1 MQVVTTHE
9 PLFRA
14 LHGRTCKKNHDHQH
28 LEGSTQIHGHS
39 ILRTKF
45 SEIYPRKFVRLVA
58 KVLCQRGHHW
68 PFQWKTGLA
77 LCQCNSGDPTPG
89 LAASQKRRDSF
100 ARSQLSTPEES
111 DEAGVKRRRLEGKQ
125 GQSSTHPTPT
135 VNRETGALDDPMPAN
150 PEIVSLQPMHP
161 SPQNGEVHSPRA
173 LQSNG
178 QRPEMVKA
186 ALELK
191 CGICAASSAPKHQRP
206 GSVLSDESL
215 PAHTAA
221 IQENS
226 EFTAEQFR
234 DQLRLREVA
243 RRAFHTAD
251 NSDALRS
258 RLYRSAPENVRLS
271 LPEEGEPGGPDLPE
285 DLTQIQQQINRISQ
299 HPEAMQSIPEN
310 EPLEPDID
318 ATLQIPEKTTL

>member
-1 MQVVTTHE
+1 MMV
-9 PLFRA
+9 R
-14 LHGRTCKKNHDHQH
+14 HG
-28 LEGSTQIHGHS
+28 
-39 ILRTKF
+39 
-45 SEIYPRKFVRLVA
+45 Y
-58 KVLCQRGHHW
+58 
-68 PFQWKTGLA
+68 
-77 LCQCNSGDPTPG
+77 
-89 LAASQKRRDSF
+89 
-100 ARSQLSTPEES
+100 
-111 DEAGVKRRRLEGKQ
+111 
-125 GQSSTHPTPT
+125 
-135 VNRETGALDDPMPAN
+135 N
-150 PEIVSLQPMHP
+150 PEIMVF
-161 SPQNGEVHSPRA
+161 GK
-173 LQSNG
+173 QS
-178 QRPEMVKA
+178 R
-186 ALELK
+186 L
-191 CGICAASSAPKHQRP
+191 P

-251 NSDALRS
+251 NSDALRRALLRRS
-258 RLYRSAPENVRLS
+258 CPSRGVYHKGQWVMVWRNTGPQKQNWIGPQRVIIQDENHTIWTTQGGRLYRSAPENVRLS